1 VAAISAR
8 TVAPLVALGATW
20 AVRKVMTTAYT
31 SRTGHEPP
39 QSDDPEVPLVKILM
53 WAVSTSVVSA
63 AVEVIIIR
71 VVASLDD
78 DSTDYAITS
87 GTSRD

>member
-1 VAAISAR
+1 MAAVSAR

-20 AVRKVMTTAYT
+20 AVRKVMTAAYK

-39 QSDDPEVPLVKILM
+39 QSDDPEVALVKILM
-53 WAVSTSVVSA
+53 WTISTSVVSA

-71 VVASLDD
+71 VVENLGDHSADQ
-78 DSTDYAITS
+78 AITP
-87 GTSRD
+87 GT

>member
-1 VAAISAR
+1 MAAVSAR

-20 AVRKVMTTAYT
+20 AVRKVMTSAYK

-39 QSDDPEVPLVKILM
+39 QSDDPEVTLGKILA
-53 WAVSTSVVSA
+53 WAIATSVVSA

-71 VVASLDD
+71 VVENLGDHTADQ
-78 DSTDYAITS
+78 AITS
-87 GTSRD
+87 GSSD